1 VELRAVRRCAGTLF
15 AVDAGGAVH
24 RCWSHARTAP
34 NEHLPKRGQAVRM
47 LMFVVGA
54 LGVLVAQA
62 GADEYWITYEA
73 NDLPENEG
81 WNRSWGNNEGPFH
94 GDGAY
99 RTVEDG
105 ILTMDSLYSQRV
117 YDYAYL
123 RRLGELDSDPGE
135 LFVIEWRLKVDEVTS
150 YWGAYDPSVGC
161 GTDGALQ
168 LALGFHEDW
177 IESVFEDD
185 VYIPIDPYVFHEYRV
200 LSWDM
205 YDYTLYI
212 DGETAY
218 EGSFWQGAMESYMAW
233 GDDVS
238 GAASLTH
245 WDYLRFGVIPE
256 PGSLTALA
264 ILCVCV
270 GYRSAR

>member
-1 VELRAVRRCAGTLF
+1 
-15 AVDAGGAVH
+15 
-24 RCWSHARTAP
+24 
-34 NEHLPKRGQAVRM
+34 M